1 VHREGTMKQS
11 IRLVWVIISLSVFV
25 FALAHKEYQ
34 WKGKIEYEDGV
45 KVVKNPKEPLFG
57 DITFELEEDL
67 SIGNEEDENY
77 AFYNFARVTAD
88 SDGNI
93 YVLDGENCRIQ
104 KFDKNGI
111 YLQSIGRKGQGPG
124 EFERPWGICFDSQ
137 RNIYVREMREIDIF
151 DANGKYKR
159 TIVSHESFGPY
170 FGITI
175 DGTIIAHIQSFRAGE
190 MSEEVVL
197 FDGEG
202 KKIKTIVEFKS
213 KTPSFGRVI
222 DLGSYYTPGL
232 WFYPINE
239 EFAVYG
245 YSSEY
250 ELFVIDS
257 SGELVHIIEKN
268 ESPTPLSKKEINMVI
283 DDFIERQ
290 KERSTGPKFSKSELK
305 KASKFPKHMAFFLGF
320 NTDDKSRIYVMKFKS
335 RLDDYKGG
343 YYDIFSKDGYYL
355 YRAKISPLPHV
366 IKNGCVYITER
377 DEESGY
383 LKIKRY
389 KIKNWE
395 QIREGL

>member
-1 VHREGTMKQS
+1 MKQS
-11 IRLVWVIISLSVFV
+11 IKLVWVIIALSVFI
-25 FALAHKEYQ
+25 FASAHEESQ

-45 KVVKNPKEPLFG
+45 KVIKNPIEPLYG
-57 DITFELEEDL
+57 QITFELEEDL

-88 SDGNI
+88 SEENI

-111 YLQSIGRKGQGPG
+111 YLQSIGKKGQGPG
-124 EFERPWGICFDSQ
+124 EFDRPWGICFDPQ
-137 RNIYVREMREIDIF
+137 QNIYVRETREIDIF
-151 DANGKYKR
+151 DAKGRYLR
-159 TIVSHESFGPY
+159 TIVPHEHFGPY
-170 FGITI
+170 FGITK
-175 DGTIIAHIQSFRAGE
+175 DGNIIAHNQSFSAGGK

-213 KTPSFGRVI
+213 ETPSFGQVF

-232 WFYPINE
+232 CFYPINE
-239 EFAVYG
+239 KFAVYG

-250 ELFVIDS
+250 RLFVIDS
-257 SGELVHIIEKN
+257 SGELVYIIEKK
-268 ESPTPLSKKEINMVI
+268 ESPTPLSKKEINKVI
-283 DDFIERQ
+283 DEYVERQ
-290 KERSTGPKFSKSELK
+290 KERSTGPKFSKSALK
-305 KASKFPKHMAFFLGF
+305 KACKFPKYMAFFLGF
-320 NTDDKSRIYVMKFKS
+320 STDDKNRVYVMKFKS

-355 YRAKISPLPHV
+355 YRAKISPYPHV
-366 IKNGCVYITER
+366 IKNGCVYLTER
-377 DEESGY
+377 DEETGY
-383 LKIKRY
+383 IKIKRY

-395 QIREGL
+395 KIREGL